1 LRIRGHIPGDIF
13 CDILGLS
20 WLANPASKE
29 KEKKKAGMGKRK
41 EMVIIFF
48 SWEKKLVFKWL
59 AVFNAV

>member
-1 LRIRGHIPGDIF
+1 LRYP
-13 CDILGLS
+13 
-20 WLANPASKE
+20 WLELVGQPSIQRKG
-29 KEKKKAGMGKRK
+29 KKKAGMGKRK